1 MDRTVEA
8 LGPPA
13 SVRVETRGPVDG
25 LVIGRWR
32 HGDAEIE
39 SGGGGAVVIVMDLSD
54 TQRVERRRA
63 GRWSGRPCGVGLVT
77 IADPEEVTGFRI
89 MGRADVLQLFL
100 PLAFLAEVGG
110 NVTARPVRAHF
121 HEALPGIERCG
132 WRALVALRD
141 GEAGDALLLSAIACR
156 LAEQL
161 AERPGEPGR
170 ARGGLSR
177 SSRNRVD
184 QLIAHRLEDP
194 VATSPSLHELA
205 AEAGLNVF
213 HFAHAFRQCMGVAPY
228 AYMLHRR
235 LMLARRLL
243 LDPRTTVAE
252 AGRRAGFASP
262 AHFVAKFR
270 SGMGVTPG
278 AFKRSMHHNLSQ
290 DRDTDL

>member
-1 MDRTVEA
+1 MSDWT
-8 LGPPA
+8 
-13 SVRVETRGPVDG
+13 PVDG

-39 SGGGGAVVIVMDLSD
+39 SGGGGAVSIIMDLSD

-77 IADPEEVTGFRI
+77 IADPEEATGFRI
-89 MGRADVLQLFL
+89 TGRADVLQLFL

-110 NVTARPVRAHF
+110 NVRANPVRAHF
-121 HEALPGIERCG
+121 NEALSGIERCG

-141 GEAGDALLLSAIACR
+141 GESADVLLLSSIGWG

-161 AERPGEPGR
+161 AERPFEPGR

-177 SSRNRVD
+177 TSRNRVD
-184 QLIAHRLEDP
+184 QLIAHRLAEP
-194 VATSPSLHELA
+194 VATSPSLSELA

-213 HFAHAFRQCMGVAPY
+213 HFAHAFRQCTGVAPY
-228 AYMLHRR
+228 SYVLRRR
-235 LMLARRLL
+235 LTLARELL

-270 SGMGVTPG
+270 SWMGVTPG
-278 AFKRSMHHNLSQ
+278 AFQRSIQHIPQ
-290 DRDTDL
+290 DRDTDR